1 MGGFLNLGLLQG
13 TMGKGLN
20 TLKVK
25 PSNCDVLFDYVHIV
39 TISLLCF
46 SYFIC
51 VKEFSTLIFYLNY
64 INYMQDMCI
73 ITMHTPVCV
82 RFLLAIKQ
90 MYMILCWCNCI
101 RIFNQPQMYVYR
113 ELLLL

>member
-25 PSNCDVLFDYVHIV
+25 PSNRVILCDYVHTV
-39 TISLLCF
+39 SVFHCLC
-46 SYFIC
+46 SCFIC
-51 VKEFSTLIFYLNY
+51 VKEFSTLIFCLNY
-64 INYMQDMCI
+64 INYMQHICF
-73 ITMHTPVCV
+73 ITVYTDVSL

-90 MYMILCWCNCI
+90 MYMILCWCNCTE
-101 RIFNQPQMYVYR
+101 IFNQPHIYSYS